1 LKAAPKA
8 NGNGK
13 KDAPR
18 EKKTI
23 PEKVPRMTSQDY
35 IMKALVG
42 QKEGLSIDQLEIA
55 CQKLHKHAEGRYSHV
70 ARQQFVCNKGT
81 DGKITVMPAVSDKGF
96 LFGAEFS
103 LENGGLHWTL
113 RTFPKEALE
122 SLRMAKFAKV
132 EKVEALLKEAQK

>member
-13 KDAPR
+13 KDAPK
-18 EKKTI
+18 EKKPI

-35 IMKALVG
+35 IMKALAG
-42 QKEGLSIDQLEIA
+42 HKDGLPIDQLESA

-70 ARQQFVCNKGT
+70 ARQQFVCNKDR
-81 DGKITVMPAVSDKGF
+81 DGKITVLPVVSEKGF

-103 LENGGLHWTL
+103 LEGGGLHWTL
-113 RTFPKEALE
+113 RTFPKEASE
-122 SLRMAKFAKV
+122 SLRKQKFDQVAKI
-132 EKVEALLKEAQK
+132 EALLKEAQK